1 MSQGRSGLEMR
12 QIGAWLAKSWT
23 DIGCLMVIVDVVV
36 VVVVSLALR
45 QIPKHLEGPTVQR
58 SLRPVRQSEVRRCHD
73 RDQRTGTRPRTG

>member
-36 VVVVSLALR
+36 VVVVVVSLALR
-45 QIPKHLEGPTVQR
+45 QIPKHLEGPTVP
-58 SLRPVRQSEVRRCHD
+58 SAGPTVRGAQV
-73 RDQRTGTRPRTG
+73 P